1 MPPQRKSGRKSAV
14 AEDNENVPTTPAV
27 AGSSTAASPPA
38 LNQQILNFA
47 PRNASAIS
55 ISDTPKESPR
65 EALRALSK
73 VLNDKPVTPVRRANS
88 AGPGPPASVYRSARR
103 IGTPRH
109 NQNVTPTN
117 LPSARRAMPTTP
129 HGRAAMR
136 EIELRRQAINTPG
149 RERRRSGRVQR
160 DSPRDLLRAL
170 SRVLAPTSKPVE
182 RTPQL
187 PSVVRSRLNDMED
200 DPLPPR
206 PGPSMPLGDEE
217 DDSLLLPPQSD
228 GLLMDD
234 DNLTTRSVEMP
245 RRAVSEIPGG
255 RLSRGSFGSVRISD
269 EFDQTMPEFT
279 IGEDG
284 FDPSFVVGG
293 LDEDGDAPM
302 LDDPNLMDDDTFAMR
317 RRSGRESDVRGQIP
331 DDDTETFAFQIPQRD
346 PEVLRAQAENAR
358 TGRRSLQVV
367 REEVDEEEDD
377 DEENEPFREH
387 SRLEVEQDEDMEDEE
402 AAEDNE
408 LEEEVEA
415 EKEEEDAEGEGED
428 IGTEEEEESEDD
440 EDLTVNRTANSTA
453 NRSMQAQPM
462 DETMDATVLSTRSA
476 TSALKPVPGKR
487 GRPPGVKSAKKP
499 IRVSK
504 HDIQYPSLPS
514 GVVKKLAT
522 TFGRHGGQNAKISKD
537 TLAAIMQ
544 ASDWFFEQVSEDLGA
559 YAEHRGGKTIDESDV
574 VTLMRRQRLVDG
586 GKTTPFA
593 LAERYLPRELLQDLR
608 MVPPIKL
615 RRGRRAERD
624 EEEE

>member
-1 MPPQRKSGRKSAV
+1 MPPRRKSGRKSAI
-14 AEDNENVPTTPAV
+14 AEGTENAPTTPSV
-27 AGSSTAASPPA
+27 ADPSAAPPPA
-38 LNQQILNFA
+38 RNQQTLNFA
-47 PRNASAIS
+47 ARNASAIS
-55 ISDTPKESPR
+55 VSDTPKESPR
-65 EALRALSK
+65 ETLRALSK
-73 VLNDKPVTPVRRANS
+73 VLNDKPATPVRRANS

-103 IGTPRH
+103 IGIPGQ

-136 EIELRRQAINTPG
+136 EVELRRQAINTPG

-170 SRVLAPTSKPVE
+170 SRVLAPTTKPVE

-187 PSVVRSRLNDMED
+187 QPVARNRLNDMED

-206 PGPSMPLGDEE
+206 PRLSMPLGDDE
-217 DDSLLLPPQSD
+217 DDSLLLPPHSD

-245 RRAVSEIPGG
+245 RRAMSEIPGG
-255 RLSRGSFGSVRISD
+255 KLSRGSFGSVRMSD
-269 EFDQTMPEFT
+269 AFEQTMPEFT

-293 LDEDGDAPM
+293 LDDDGDAPM
-302 LDDPNLMDDDTFAMR
+302 LDDPSLMDDTFALR

-346 PEVLRAQAENAR
+346 PEVLRAQAETAR
-358 TGRRSLQVV
+358 TGGGSLQVV
-367 REEVDEEEDD
+367 REEIDEEEDD
-377 DEENEPFREH
+377 DEENEPFREG
-387 SRLEVEQDEDMEDEE
+387 SRLDVEQDEEMEDEE
-402 AAEDNE
+402 AEEDNE
-408 LEEEVEA
+408 LEEEEEVEA
-415 EKEEEDAEGEGED
+415 EKEEEDIEGEGED

-440 EDLTVNRTANSTA
+440 EDFTINRTANSA
-453 NRSMQAQPM
+453 INRSMQPQSM
-462 DETMDATVLSTRSA
+462 DETMDATILSTKSA

-487 GRPPGVKSAKKP
+487 GRPPGVKLAKKP

-504 HDIQYPSLPS
+504 HGIQYPSLPS

-608 MVPPIKL
+608 MVPPVKL
-615 RRGRRAERD
+615 RGRRVERD
-624 EEEE
+624 EEE

>member
-1 MPPQRKSGRKSAV
+1 MPPRGQSGRKGAI
-14 AEDNENVPTTPAV
+14 AEDSENASTTPSA
-27 AGSSTAASPPA
+27 AGPHPAPPPA
-38 LNQQILNFA
+38 LNQQTLNFA

-55 ISDTPKESPR
+55 VSDTPKESPR
-65 EALRALSK
+65 EKLRALSK
-73 VLNDKPVTPVRRANS
+73 VLNDKPTTPVRRATS

-103 IGTPRH
+103 IGTPAQ
-109 NQNVTPTN
+109 NQNATPTN

-136 EIELRRQAINTPG
+136 EVELRRQAINTPG

-170 SRVLAPTSKPVE
+170 SKVLAPTSKPVE

-187 PSVVRSRLNDMED
+187 PPVLRNRLNDMED

-206 PGPSMPLGDEE
+206 PRLSMPLGDEE

-245 RRAVSEIPGG
+245 RRAMSEIPGG
-255 RLSRGSFGSVRISD
+255 RLSRGSFGSVRMSD
-269 EFDQTMPEFT
+269 AFDQTMPEFT

-284 FDPSFVVGG
+284 FDPSFVVAG

-302 LDDPNLMDDDTFAMR
+302 LDDPSLMDDDTFALR

-331 DDDTETFAFQIPQRD
+331 DDDTGTFAFQIPQRD

-377 DEENEPFREH
+377 GEENELFRER
-387 SRLEVEQDEDMEDEE
+387 SRLEVEQDAETEDEDVGE
-402 AAEDNE
+402 EDE

-415 EKEEEDAEGEGED
+415 EREEEHIEGEDED
-428 IGTEEEEESEDD
+428 IGTEEEEDLEDD
-440 EDLTVNRTANSTA
+440 EHMTVNRAANSTI
-453 NRSMQAQPM
+453 NRSMQPQST
-462 DETMDATVLSTRSA
+462 DETMDATMLSTKSV
-476 TSALKPVPGKR
+476 TSALKPVPGVR

-504 HDIQYPSLPS
+504 HGIQYPSLPS

-559 YAEHRGGKTIDESDV
+559 YAEHRGGKMIEESDV

-608 MVPPIKL
+608 MVPPVKL
-615 RRGRRAERD
+615 RKGRRVERD

>member
-1 MPPQRKSGRKSAV
+1 
-14 AEDNENVPTTPAV
+14 
-27 AGSSTAASPPA
+27 
-38 LNQQILNFA
+38 
-47 PRNASAIS
+47 
-55 ISDTPKESPR
+55 
-65 EALRALSK
+65 
-73 VLNDKPVTPVRRANS
+73 
-88 AGPGPPASVYRSARR
+88 
-103 IGTPRH
+103 
-109 NQNVTPTN
+109 
-117 LPSARRAMPTTP
+117 
-129 HGRAAMR
+129 MR
-136 EIELRRQAINTPG
+136 EVELRRQAINTPG

-182 RTPQL
+182 RTPQMPPVL
-187 PSVVRSRLNDMED
+187 RNRLNDMED

-206 PGPSMPLGDEE
+206 PRLSMPLGDEE

-245 RRAVSEIPGG
+245 RRAMSEIPGG
-255 RLSRGSFGSVRISD
+255 RLSRGSFGSVRMSD
-269 EFDQTMPEFT
+269 AFDQTMPEFT
-279 IGEDG
+279 VGEDG
-284 FDPSFVVGG
+284 FDPSFVVAG

-302 LDDPNLMDDDTFAMR
+302 LDDPSLMDDDTFALR
-317 RRSGRESDVRGQIP
+317 RRSGRESDVRGQIA

-377 DEENEPFREH
+377 GEENEPFRER
-387 SRLEVEQDEDMEDEE
+387 SRLEVEQDEETEDEDAGE
-402 AAEDNE
+402 EDE

-415 EKEEEDAEGEGED
+415 EREEEVVEGEDED
-428 IGTEEEEESEDD
+428 IGTEEEDLEDD
-440 EDLTVNRTANSTA
+440 ERLPLNRAANSSI
-453 NRSMQAQPM
+453 NRSMQPRSM
-462 DETMDATVLSTRSA
+462 VETMDATMLSTKSA
-476 TSALKPVPGKR
+476 TSTLKPVPGVR

-504 HDIQYPSLPS
+504 HGIQYPSLPS

-559 YAEHRGGKTIDESDV
+559 YAEHRGGKTIEESDV

-608 MVPPIKL
+608 MVPPVKL
-615 RRGRRAERD
+615 RKGRRVERD